1 MRRLPKIGLV
11 VAAAGLL
18 AAACSST
25 PSTGPSTSGSGPTGV
40 LQISN
45 ESGATWTCGFS
56 PFNPSVNGLSFG
68 PIYEPLV
75 FVNAL
80 QSGKSTPWLAS
91 KFAWSNGNKTLTF
104 TIRNGVKFTDGSPM
118 SAADVV
124 FTFNMLKKF
133 KALDLNSVWSVLS
146 SVTQQGDNVVMNFKA
161 PAVPYFYYIA
171 DQVGIVPMKIWSK
184 LSNPVNFADKN
195 PIGTG
200 AYAMKSCTPQLITYQ
215 ANKSYYQPGEPQIG
229 TILYP
234 SYTSN
239 DPANLDL
246 ATGKAQWGGQF
257 IPSIKKFYTS
267 KSPSYHYWFPPVDNV
282 NMFINLKDPV
292 LSDVHVR
299 QAMAYAIDRNKV
311 STVGEYGYEP
321 ASNQTGIVT
330 PTFSSWL
337 DKSAS
342 AKYGDYAFNPSK
354 AKSILTADGYKMGS
368 NGVMAKNGK
377 ELSFNI
383 VNVGGFSD
391 WVASVQVIQQNLQA
405 VGIKITP
412 VNLGGTD
419 YTNRVLKGQFQLA
432 YQSSQS
438 SGPSPFYELRGLL
451 YGPNTAPIGQVATT
465 NFERYSNPAVDRLI
479 DSYGSTTS
487 PVQQHAIV
495 SKLEQVMLSEVP
507 LIPVTEGVDWF
518 QYDTSKFTG
527 WVSEQ
532 NPYAQPAPY
541 SLPDWGIQ
549 LLHLRPSGG

>member
-1 MRRLPKIGLV
+1 MRRLSKIGV
-11 VAAAGLL
+11 VVAAGLL
-18 AAACSST
+18 AAACSSSNS
-25 PSTGPSTSGSGPTGV
+25 PGNGGKASGPTGV
-40 LQISN
+40 LSISN

-80 QSGKSTPWLAS
+80 QSGKTTPWLAS

-104 TIRNGVKFTDGSPM
+104 TIRKGVQFSDGSPM
-118 SAADVV
+118 SAADVA
-124 FTFNMLKKF
+124 FTFNLLKKF
-133 KALDLNSVWSVLS
+133 RALDLNSIWSVLS
-146 SVTQQGDNVVMNFKA
+146 SVTQQGDTVVMNFKA

-184 LSNPVNFADKN
+184 IPNPVNFADKD

-200 AYAMKSCTPQLITYQ
+200 AYTATCTPQLITYT
-215 ANKSYYQPGEPQIG
+215 ANKHYYVKGEPHIAQV
-229 TILYP
+229 LYP

-267 KSPSYHYWFPPVDNV
+267 KNPSYHYWFPPVSNV
-282 NMFINLKDPV
+282 SIYINLKDPV

-299 QAMAYAIDRNKV
+299 QAMAYAIDRTKV

-330 PTFSSWL
+330 PTFSTWV

-342 AKYGDYAFNPSK
+342 AKYGDYAFNPKK
-354 AKSILTADGYKMGS
+354 AISILSADGYKKDS
-368 NGVMAKNGK
+368 NGLMAKNGK
-377 ELSFNI
+377 ELSFSI
-383 VNVGGFSD
+383 VNVGGYSD
-391 WVASVQVIQQNLQA
+391 WVASVQVIQQSLQA

-412 VNLGGTD
+412 INLAGTD
-419 YTNRVLKGQFQLA
+419 YNNRVYKGQFQLA
-432 YQSSQS
+432 YDSSGS

-451 YGPNTAPIGQVATT
+451 YSANTAPIGQLATT
-465 NFERYSNPAVDRLI
+465 NYERYSNPAVDKLI
-479 DSYGSTTS
+479 NSYGSTTD
-487 PVQQHAIV
+487 PAQQRAIV

-507 LIPVTEGVDWF
+507 LIPITESVDWF
-518 QYDTSKFTG
+518 QYDTSKFSG
-527 WVSEQ
+527 WVTQ
-532 NPYAQPAPY
+532 QDPYAQPAPY
-541 SLPDWGIQ
+541 SMPDRGIQ
-549 LLHLRPSGG
+549 LLHLTPKG

>member
-1 MRRLPKIGLV
+1 MRRLTKVGV
-11 VAAAGLL
+11 VIAAGLV

-25 PSTGPSTSGSGPTGV
+25 PSGSQGGTTPSGPTGV

-56 PFNPSVNGLSFG
+56 PFNPSVNTLSFG
-68 PIYEPLV
+68 PVYEPLV

-80 QSGKSTPWLAS
+80 QSGKTTPWLAS
-91 KFAWSNGNKTLTF
+91 SFAWSNGNKTLTF
-104 TIRNGVKFTDGSPM
+104 TIRKGVKFSDGSPM
-118 SAADVV
+118 SAADVA
-124 FTFNMLKKF
+124 FTYNMLKQN
-133 KALDLNSVWSVLS
+133 KALDLNSIWSVLS
-146 SVTQQGDNVVMNFKA
+146 SVTQQGDNVVMQFKS

-184 LSNPVNFADKN
+184 IANPVNFADKN

-200 AYAMKSCTPQLITYQ
+200 AYTVKCSPQLITYT
-215 ANKSYYQPGEPQIG
+215 ASKHYYQPGEPHIG

-257 IPSIKKFYTS
+257 IPSINKFYTS

-330 PTFSSWL
+330 PTFNSWL
-337 DKSAS
+337 DQSAA
-342 AKYGDYAFNPSK
+342 AKFGNYTFNPKK
-354 AKSILTADGYKMGS
+354 AISILTADGYKKDSSGL
-368 NGVMAKNGK
+368 MAKNGK
-377 ELSFNI
+377 ELSFSI
-383 VNVGGFSD
+383 VNVGGYSD

-412 VNLGGTD
+412 INLGGTD

-438 SGPSPFYELRGLL
+438 TGPSPFYELRGLL
-451 YGPNTAPIGQVATT
+451 YSANTAPIGQLATT
-465 NFERYSNPAVDRLI
+465 NFERYSNPAVDKLI
-479 DSYGSTTS
+479 NSYGSTTS
-487 PVQQHAIV
+487 PAQQHAIV

-518 QYDTSKFTG
+518 QYDTSKFSG
-527 WVSEQ
+527 WVTEQ
-532 NPYAQPAPY
+532 DPYAQPAPY
-541 SLPDWGIQ
+541 NAPDWGVQ
-549 LLHLRPSGG
+549 VLHLKPAGG

>member
-1 MRRLPKIGLV
+1 MRRLSKIGV
-11 VAAAGLL
+11 VVAAGLL
-18 AAACSST
+18 AAACSSSNS
-25 PSTGPSTSGSGPTGV
+25 PGNGGKASGPTGV
-40 LQISN
+40 LSISN

-80 QSGKSTPWLAS
+80 QSGKTTPWLAS

-104 TIRNGVKFTDGSPM
+104 TIRKGVQFSDGSPM
-118 SAADVV
+118 SAADVA
-124 FTFNMLKKF
+124 FTFNLLKKF
-133 KALDLNSVWSVLS
+133 RALDLNSIWSVLS
-146 SVTQQGDNVVMNFKA
+146 SVTQQGDTVVMNFKA

-184 LSNPVNFADKN
+184 IPNPVNFADKD

-200 AYAMKSCTPQLITYQ
+200 AYTATCTPQLITYT
-215 ANKSYYQPGEPQIG
+215 ANKHYYVKGEPHIAQV
-229 TILYP
+229 LYP

-267 KSPSYHYWFPPVDNV
+267 KNPSYHYWFPPVSNV
-282 NMFINLKDPV
+282 SIYINLKDPV

-299 QAMAYAIDRNKV
+299 QAMAYAIDRTKV

-330 PTFSSWL
+330 PTFSTWV

-342 AKYGDYAFNPSK
+342 AKYGDYAFNPKK
-354 AKSILTADGYKMGS
+354 AISILSADGYKKDS
-368 NGVMAKNGK
+368 NGLMAKNGK
-377 ELSFNI
+377 ELSFSI
-383 VNVGGFSD
+383 VNVGGYSD
-391 WVASVQVIQQNLQA
+391 WVASVQVIQQSLQA

-412 VNLGGTD
+412 INLAGTD
-419 YTNRVLKGQFQLA
+419 YNNRVYKGQFQLA
-432 YQSSQS
+432 YDSSGS

-451 YGPNTAPIGQVATT
+451 YSANTAPIGQLATT
-465 NFERYSNPAVDRLI
+465 NYERYSNPAVDKLI
-479 DSYGSTTS
+479 NSYGSTTD
-487 PVQQHAIV
+487 PAQQRAIV

-507 LIPVTEGVDWF
+507 LIPITESVDWF
-518 QYDTSKFTG
+518 QYDTSKFSG
-527 WVSEQ
+527 WVTQ
-532 NPYAQPAPY
+532 QDPYAQPAPY
-541 SLPDWGIQ
+541 SVPDWGVQ
-549 LLHLRPSGG
+549 LLHLKPAGG

>member
-1 MRRLPKIGLV
+1 MRRLSKIGV
-11 VAAAGLL
+11 VVAAGLL
-18 AAACSST
+18 AAACSSSNS
-25 PSTGPSTSGSGPTGV
+25 PGNGGKASGPTGV
-40 LQISN
+40 LSISN

-80 QSGKSTPWLAS
+80 QSGKTTPWLAS

-104 TIRNGVKFTDGSPM
+104 TIRKGVQFSDGSPM
-118 SAADVV
+118 SAADVA
-124 FTFNMLKKF
+124 FTFNLLKKF
-133 KALDLNSVWSVLS
+133 RALDLNSIWSVLS
-146 SVTQQGDNVVMNFKA
+146 SVTQQGDTVVMNFKA

-184 LSNPVNFADKN
+184 IPNPVNFADKD

-200 AYAMKSCTPQLITYQ
+200 AYTATCTPQLITYT
-215 ANKSYYQPGEPQIG
+215 ANKHYYVKGEPHIAQV
-229 TILYP
+229 LYP

-267 KSPSYHYWFPPVDNV
+267 KNPSYHYWFPPVSNV
-282 NMFINLKDPV
+282 SIYINLKDPV

-299 QAMAYAIDRNKV
+299 QAMAYAIDRTKV

-330 PTFSSWL
+330 PTFSTWV

-342 AKYGDYAFNPSK
+342 AKYGDYAFNPKK
-354 AKSILTADGYKMGS
+354 AISILSADGYKKDS
-368 NGVMAKNGK
+368 NGLMAKNGK
-377 ELSFNI
+377 ELSFSI
-383 VNVGGFSD
+383 VNVGGYSD
-391 WVASVQVIQQNLQA
+391 WVASVQVIQQSLQA

-412 VNLGGTD
+412 INLAGTD
-419 YTNRVLKGQFQLA
+419 YNNRVYKGQFQLA
-432 YQSSQS
+432 YDSSGS

-451 YGPNTAPIGQVATT
+451 YSANTAPIGQLATT
-465 NFERYSNPAVDRLI
+465 NYERYSNPAVDKLI
-479 DSYGSTTS
+479 NSYGSTTD
-487 PVQQHAIV
+487 PAQQRAIV

-507 LIPVTEGVDWF
+507 LIPITESVDWF
-518 QYDTSKFTG
+518 QYDTSKFSG
-527 WVSEQ
+527 WVTQ
-532 NPYAQPAPY
+532 QDPYAQPAPY
-541 SLPDWGIQ
+541 SVPDWGVQ
-549 LLHLRPSGG
+549 LLHLKPASG

>member
-1 MRRLPKIGLV
+1 MRRLTKVGV
-11 VAAAGLL
+11 VIAAGLL
-18 AAACSST
+18 AAACSS
-25 PSTGPSTSGSGPTGV
+25 SNSGGTGNNQSSGPTGV

-56 PFNPSVNGLSFG
+56 PFNPSVSGLSFG
-68 PIYEPLV
+68 PVYEPLV

-80 QSGKSTPWLAS
+80 QSGKTTPWLAS
-91 KFAWSNGNKTLTF
+91 SFKWSNGNKTITF
-104 TIRNGVKFTDGSPM
+104 TIRPGVKFSDGSPM
-118 SAADVV
+118 SAADVA
-124 FTFNMLKKF
+124 FTYNMLKQN
-133 KALDLNSVWSVLS
+133 KALDLNSIWSVLS
-146 SVTQQGDNVVMNFKA
+146 SVTQQGDKVVMNFKS

-184 LSNPVNFADKN
+184 IANPVNYADKN

-200 AYAMKSCTPQLITYQ
+200 AYTVKSCTPQLITYT
-215 ANKSYYQPGEPQIG
+215 ASKHYYQPGEPHIG
-229 TILYP
+229 TVLYP

-257 IPSIKKFYTS
+257 IPSIKKFYTA

-282 NMFINLKDPV
+282 SIYINLKDPI
-292 LSDVHVR
+292 LSDVKVR

-330 PTFSSWL
+330 PTFSSWV

-342 AKYGDYAFNPSK
+342 AKYDDYTYNPKK
-354 AKSILTADGYKMGS
+354 AISILTADGYKKDSKGL
-368 NGVMAKNGK
+368 MAKNGK
-377 ELSFNI
+377 ELSFGI
-383 VNVGGFSD
+383 VNVGGYSD

-412 VNLGGTD
+412 INLSGTD
-419 YTNRVLKGQFQLA
+419 HDNRVFKGQFQLA
-432 YQSSQS
+432 YFNSGS
-438 SGPSPFYELRGLL
+438 SGPSPFYELRGML
-451 YGPNTAPIGQVATT
+451 YGPNTAPIGQLATT
-465 NFERYSNPAVDRLI
+465 NYERYSNPTVDRLI
-479 DSYGSTTS
+479 ESYGATTD
-487 PVQQHAIV
+487 PQQQHAIV
-495 SKLEQVMLSEVP
+495 NKLQQVMLSEVP

-518 QYDTSKFTG
+518 QYDTSKFSG

-532 NPYAQPAPY
+532 DPYAQPAPY
-541 SLPDWGIQ
+541 STPDWGIQ
-549 LLHLRPSGG
+549 LLHLKPTSG

>member
-1 MRRLPKIGLV
+1 MRRLSKIGVV
-11 VAAAGLL
+11 VAAAGVL

-25 PSTGPSTSGSGPTGV
+25 PSPGPSTGGSGPTGV

-56 PFNPSVNGLSFG
+56 PFNGSVNGLSFG

-80 QSGKSTPWLAS
+80 QSGKTTPWLAS
-91 KFAWSNGNKTLTF
+91 SFAWSNGNKTLTF
-104 TIRNGVKFTDGSPM
+104 TIRKGVKFSDGSPM

-133 KALDLNSVWSVLS
+133 KGLDLNSVWSVLS
-146 SVTQQGDNVVMNFKA
+146 SVTQQGDNVVMDFKA

-184 LSNPVNFADKN
+184 VPNPVNFADKN

-200 AYAMKSCTPQLITYQ
+200 AYTAKCTPQLITYT
-215 ANKSYYQPGEPQIG
+215 ANKHYYVKGEPHIG
-229 TILYP
+229 TVLYP

-257 IPSIKKFYTS
+257 IPSINKFYTS
-267 KSPSYHYWFPPVDNV
+267 KNPSYHYWFPPVSNV
-282 NMFINLKDPV
+282 SIYINLKDPV
-292 LSDVHVR
+292 LRDVHVR

-330 PTFSSWL
+330 PTFNSWV
-337 DKSAS
+337 DKTAS
-342 AKYGDYAFNPSK
+342 AKYGDYAFNPKK
-354 AKSILTADGYKMGS
+354 AVSILTADGYKKDS
-368 NGVMAKNGK
+368 NGLMAKNGK
-377 ELSFNI
+377 ELSFGI
-383 VNVGGFSD
+383 VNVGGYSD
-391 WVASVQVIQQNLQA
+391 WVASVQVIQQDLQA

-412 VNLGGTD
+412 INLAGTD
-419 YTNRVLKGQFQLA
+419 YNNRVYKGQFQLA
-432 YQSSQS
+432 YDSSGS

-451 YGPNTAPIGQVATT
+451 YSANTAPIGQLATT
-465 NFERYSNPAVDRLI
+465 NYARYSNPAVDKLI
-479 DSYGSTTS
+479 NSYGSTTD
-487 PVQQHAIV
+487 PAQQQAIV
-495 SKLEQVMLSEVP
+495 SKLEQVMLSDVP
-507 LIPVTEGVDWF
+507 LIPVTESVDWF
-518 QYDTSKFTG
+518 QYDTSKFSG
-527 WVSEQ
+527 WVTEQ

-541 SLPDWGIQ
+541 SIPDWGIQ
-549 LLHLRPSGG
+549 LLHLKPAGG

>member
-1 MRRLPKIGLV
+1 MRRLSKIGV
-11 VAAAGLL
+11 VVAAGLL
-18 AAACSST
+18 AAACSSSNS
-25 PSTGPSTSGSGPTGV
+25 PGNGGKASGPTGV
-40 LQISN
+40 LSISN

-80 QSGKSTPWLAS
+80 QSGKTTPWLAS

-104 TIRNGVKFTDGSPM
+104 TIRKGVKFSDGSPM
-118 SAADVV
+118 SAADVA
-124 FTFNMLKKF
+124 FTFNLLKKF
-133 KALDLNSVWSVLS
+133 RALDLNSIWSVLS
-146 SVTQQGDNVVMNFKA
+146 SVTQQGDTVVMNFKA

-184 LSNPVNFADKN
+184 IPNPVNFADKD

-200 AYAMKSCTPQLITYQ
+200 AYTATCTPQLITYT
-215 ANKSYYQPGEPQIG
+215 ANKHYYVKGEPHIAQV
-229 TILYP
+229 LYP

-267 KSPSYHYWFPPVDNV
+267 KNPSYHYWFPPVSNV
-282 NMFINLKDPV
+282 SIYINLKDPV

-299 QAMAYAIDRNKV
+299 QAMAYAIDRTKV

-330 PTFSSWL
+330 PTFSTWV

-342 AKYGDYAFNPSK
+342 AKYGDYAFNPKK
-354 AKSILTADGYKMGS
+354 AISILSADGYKKDS
-368 NGVMAKNGK
+368 NGLMAKNGK
-377 ELSFNI
+377 ELSFSI
-383 VNVGGFSD
+383 VNVGGYSD
-391 WVASVQVIQQNLQA
+391 WVASVQVIQQSLQA

-412 VNLGGTD
+412 INLAGTD
-419 YTNRVLKGQFQLA
+419 YNNRVYKGQFQLA
-432 YQSSQS
+432 YDSSGS

-451 YGPNTAPIGQVATT
+451 YSANTAPIGQLATT
-465 NFERYSNPAVDRLI
+465 NYERYSNPAVDKLI
-479 DSYGSTTS
+479 NSYGSTTD
-487 PVQQHAIV
+487 PAQQRAIV

-507 LIPVTEGVDWF
+507 LIPITESVDWF
-518 QYDTSKFTG
+518 QYDTSKFSG
-527 WVSEQ
+527 WVTQ
-532 NPYAQPAPY
+532 QDPYAQPAPY
-541 SLPDWGIQ
+541 SVPDWGVQ
-549 LLHLRPSGG
+549 LLHLKPASG